1 MAKKLYITG
10 AGASKDLNSKNLLGS
25 ELLEQIKNHRFY
37 IYYWLIAM
45 VVARASFS
53 NKKKINYQNGISKKI
68 NDFTKNYKNLVSVDE
83 FLDFLKQDT
92 VICHDISIPDVLK
105 QKITDVCFNVFSTSS
120 SSSVI
125 EILNFIFDF
134 HEKNKFINEVGDYI
148 IGSIILSNL
157 IDNIKDTQIYSID
170 IIVNFLDTVTFY
182 NDIFAKKH
190 NLPKIKKLKKIATKI
205 IPVFLFSSEAYG
217 MNSPFTPKEKFQD
230 ECQNYIAII
239 EKDIFKNEYKH
250 LDDKI
255 NQIDFIN
262 FNYDSY
268 IEDYFFEEGY
278 RFDKD
283 QFYKSSNDRTKLIST
298 KQREKAFKNIYN
310 KTQESHI
317 YGYYHSLEK
326 AMKIDLVFCYEFL
339 SILVNSNIPRELL
352 IKDINLD
359 EVDHYGIMLIKKFE
373 QLIRNNQISLIRT
386 KPSPDEITANFAK
399 IENSDEIY
407 ILGFGF
413 DEYNLQ
419 NIGLVDD
426 NLLKIEKKTVY
437 ATNYGDLPR
446 IRLVLERIFAVKL
459 YKESELQ
466 EENGK
471 KHSFWRSRDDATNKR
486 GSNVFVST
494 KPVYRALTEDFLC

>member
-268 IEDYFFEEGY
+268 IEDYFLKGAFSY
-278 RFDKD
+278 NYDKD
-283 QFYKSSNDRTKLIST
+283 SFYKSSNDRPKLIST
-298 KQREKAFKNIYN
+298 KQRKKAFESIFYKI
-310 KTQESHI
+310 QESHI
-317 YGYYHSLEK
+317 YGSYRFLEQ
-326 AMKIDLVFCYEFL
+326 AMKIGSIFYYEYMFYSCYFDYY
-339 SILVNSNIPRELL
+339 PL
-352 IKDINLD
+352 IDGVNLD
-359 EVDHYGIMLIKKFE
+359 EVDHYGLNLIHAFE
-373 QLIRNNQISLIRT
+373 KLIRNNQISLIRT

-399 IENSDEIY
+399 IKNSDEIY